1 MFNNGIANVLML
13 SKSANKLLLPIA
25 EQRILLPL
33 PECKN
38 NSLYNLSLLKPQPFW
53 CSNKCSSLMKCLKIN
68 NSNTKCLKD
77 GSLISSISSSTH
89 NVFKASYNLKIK
101 NYQYSNLDS
110 VVSVIGQ
117 VCYTE
122 NLEKYHQEVDIILY
136 SLRDMKLQNEYGFFL
151 KTPEKLIFF
160 RNELMDINYI
170 YTNIKLIDLDKM
182 KKYSP

>member
-1 MFNNGIANVLML
+1 MALTF
-13 SKSANKLLLPIA
+13 
-25 EQRILLPL
+25 
-33 PECKN
+33 
-38 NSLYNLSLLKPQPFW
+38 SLFCYIIPTNCYSIFLIHLTYNLSLLKPSPFW

-77 GSLISSISSSTH
+77 GSFLNSIQSSTY
-89 NVFKASYNLKIK
+89 NVFRATYNVNIK
-101 NYQYSNLDS
+101 NYSYSNVDS
-110 VVSVIGQ
+110 VTSVIGQ
-117 VCYTE
+117 AYYTE
-122 NLEKYHQEVDIILY
+122 NLKKYHQEVDIILY

-182 KKYSP
+182 KNNSL